1 MAKEKVNSS
10 KKRKHAVFNLRTSSL
25 SEEVYKH
32 VEAEMEGKTFISYV
46 LPLIERDM
54 QARKGLVDP
63 EIRRELDEMRS
74 ELSSLRELTKDILSV
89 LKSGQVDINLV
100 DAENEPV
107 NKKEVIKDFSDIE
120 IRGSIE
126 ENYDI
131 DF

>member
-1 MAKEKVNSS
+1 MAREKVTTE
-10 KKRKHAVFNLRTSSL
+10 KRKHAVFNLRTTSL
-25 SEEVYKH
+25 PDEVYRH
-32 VEAEMEGKTFISYV
+32 IVEEMKGKTFISYV

-63 EIRRELDEMRS
+63 EIRRELDEMRM
-74 ELSSLRELTKDILSV
+74 ELSSLRELTKDIHSV
-89 LKSGQVDINLV
+89 LKSGQVDISH
-100 DAENEPV
+100 AEPEKEPV

-126 ENYDI
+126 EDYDI

>member
-1 MAKEKVNSS
+1 
-10 KKRKHAVFNLRTSSL
+10 
-25 SEEVYKH
+25 
-32 VEAEMEGKTFISYV
+32 
-46 LPLIERDM
+46 M